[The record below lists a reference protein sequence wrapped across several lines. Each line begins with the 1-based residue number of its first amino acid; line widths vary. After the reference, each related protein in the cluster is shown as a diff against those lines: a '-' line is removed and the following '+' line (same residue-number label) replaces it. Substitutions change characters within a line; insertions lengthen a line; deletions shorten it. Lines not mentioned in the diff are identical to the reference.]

1 MAEVVVEAKVVVG
14 AEVVAVQLVLKVQMK
29 KKELLKSAS
38 LTMDSGQVL
47 GVHTNLTI
55 TEGVVMNTSA
65 TSALKSQM

>member
-1 MAEVVVEAKVVVG
+1 M
-14 AEVVAVQLVLKVQMK
+14 VAAQLVLKDQMK
-29 KKELLKSAS
+29 KKEMLKSAG

-65 TSALKSQM
+65 TSALKSRM